1 VHPLFILILLV
12 FLEGASLI
20 GLSQNLKNIGHSLI
34 EAHKCPHCP
43 QPSLAALPPLMVY
56 MYIYESS
63 TLAKAYLIK
72 KCGAIGNILEN
83 TLMGTLWELN
93 GPKKIK
99 KEKEKW
105 GLMNACM
112 LSLLMGCM
120 NLFIF

>member
-1 VHPLFILILLV
+1 
-12 FLEGASLI
+12 
-20 GLSQNLKNIGHSLI
+20 
-34 EAHKCPHCP
+34 
-43 QPSLAALPPLMVY
+43 
-56 MYIYESS
+56 
-63 TLAKAYLIK
+63 
-72 KCGAIGNILEN
+72 
-83 TLMGTLWELN
+83 MGTLWELN